1 MTEQAVHEKLTRP
14 TLKTPKA
21 AAIAGIVFSV
31 LLTSALLLLR
41 ISVPVDPLAPGA
53 WLAKNEE
60 SIVLALNLIPF
71 AGISFL
77 WFMGVL
83 RDRLGEREDKFFAT
97 VFFGSGILFLAMLF
111 TASAVVGAIIL
122 AFRANPQEMIDSAT
136 FYFARSL
143 AYSIANVYMI
153 KIAAV
158 FIVSTS
164 TVTIYTGATPRW
176 IAFVG
181 YALALF
187 VLLGSA
193 YIEWSFLVFPLWI
206 FALSVYI
213 FVDNLRQPSSTVP

>member
-1 MTEQAVHEKLTRP
+1 MTNVQDARLTRP

-31 LLTSALLLLR
+31 LLTTALLLLR

-60 SIVLALNLIPF
+60 SIALALNVIPF

-97 VFFGSGILFLAMLF
+97 VFFGSGVLFLAMLF
-111 TASAVVGAIIL
+111 TASAVVGAIVL
-122 AFRANPQEMIDSAT
+122 AFRATPQEMMESAA

-143 AYSIANVYMI
+143 AYSIANVYMM

-164 TVTIYTGATPRW
+164 TVTIYTEATPRW
-176 IAFVG
+176 IALLG
-181 YALALF
+181 YVLALF
-187 VLLGSA
+187 LLLGSNF
-193 YIEWSFLVFPLWI
+193 IKWSFLAFPLWI

-213 FVDNLRQPSSTVP
+213 FIDNLRQPSSVVP